1 MAEQVFDDW
10 RELSQ
15 DFKQLEAVNKIYQE
29 KLTEVTKYQKEC
41 QKHIQHQKYRI
52 GIINNTIKRSKDDRY
67 EDLKEEI
74 LKREAQL
81 HEIQQTLP
89 KENGRYLKVILGNVN
104 VSILNKEDKL
114 KYKSE
119 YEKFKLIVSA
129 LAFVFSIVNLL
140 FISRRLERL
149 YLFILVWY
157 YSTLTIR
164 ESILRVNGSKI
175 KGWWMV
181 HHYISAITAAILL
194 IWPESESWNQFRTQ
208 FMIFNAYISVVQ
220 YLQFRYQQGVLYR
233 LKALGVRDNMD
244 ITIEGFHYWMWRGL
258 SFLFPFLFVVYFFQ
272 LYLAYSLYNLSY
284 LKDAT
289 WHVSTLSKLFF
300 TLSVGNIT
308 TMMMIIPDKF
318 KQNVRLKYRVLSQK
332 LFSDSESKN
341 KKNKKQ

>member
-1 MAEQVFDDW
+1 MSAQVFDDW
-10 RELSQ
+10 RELNE
-15 DFKQLEAVNKIYQE
+15 DFKKLETVSKTYKE
-29 KLTEVTKYQKEC
+29 KLDELNNYQKEC
-41 QKHIQHQKYRI
+41 QKQIQHQKYRI
-52 GIINNTIKRSKDDRY
+52 GIIKKTIRKSKTDDY

-89 KENGRYLKVILGNVN
+89 QESGRYLKVILGNVN

-119 YEKFKLIVSA
+119 YEKFKLIVN
-129 LAFVFSIVNLL
+129 AFAFGFSVVNLV

-164 ESILRVNGSKI
+164 EHILRVNGSKI
-175 KGWWMV
+175 KGWWMI
-181 HHYISAITAAILL
+181 HHYISSITVAILL
-194 IWPESESWNQFRTQ
+194 IWPESETWNQFRTQ
-208 FMIFNAYISVVQ
+208 FMIFTAYISVVQ

-244 ITIEGFHYWMWRGL
+244 ITIEGFHHWMWKGL

-272 LYLAYSLYNLSY
+272 SYLAYTLHHLSY
-284 LKDAT
+284 VNGAT
-289 WHVSTLSKLFF
+289 WHVNALSKLFF
-300 TLSVGNIT
+300 MLSIGNIA
-308 TMMMIIPDKF
+308 TMLMIIPDKF
-318 KQNVRLKYRVLSQK
+318 KKTVRGKYRVLSRK
-332 LFSDSESKN
+332 LWSDGESNN
-341 KKNKKQ
+341 KRKK